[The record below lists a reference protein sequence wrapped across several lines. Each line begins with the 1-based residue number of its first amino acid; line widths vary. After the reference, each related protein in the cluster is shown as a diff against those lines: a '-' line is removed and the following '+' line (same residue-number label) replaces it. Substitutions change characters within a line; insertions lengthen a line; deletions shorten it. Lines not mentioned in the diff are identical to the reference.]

1 MDEGLEPTIAQHFQ
15 VVSYMDMESPRDS
28 RDRCPVIIL
37 MVHHLKPWGAL
48 QQDGEEAI
56 IRMSAYRCRPAIS
69 IQDSGHQ
76 LCRQSVTA
84 ELGDLWWWWGF
95 ARGDGDDESRG
106 KLNPV
111 TSHPLCY

>member
-1 MDEGLEPTIAQHFQ
+1 M
-15 VVSYMDMESPRDS
+15 
-28 RDRCPVIIL
+28 
-37 MVHHLKPWGAL
+37 
-48 QQDGEEAI
+48 GEEMRENEAAPPPAAEWQSGVAQYSLTSLFFDQQSNI
-56 IRMSAYRCRPAIS
+56 KSNKLPEMSAYRCRPAIS